1 MKVLHSIHSFGEKD
15 PECKEFTLRKSFT
28 FVMSSLTLRG
38 WSTTP
43 TANAARILFA
53 M

>member
-15 PECKEFTLRKSFT
+15 PEGKEFTLRKSFI

-43 TANAARILFA
+43 TTNAARILFA